1 MKTFEQMKCAVLER
15 EYMTLS
21 ENPDYMWSFIE
32 WAYRDMTDDQIQ
44 SEYEDGV
51 AQGHIEV

>member
-1 MKTFEQMKCAVLER
+1 MKTIEEMKQTVLER
-15 EYMTLS
+15 EYMTLTQ
-21 ENPDYMWSFIE
+21 NPDYIWSFIE

-51 AQGHIEV
+51 AAGYIDG